1 MMKIGTSQKGNRT
14 PSQSGMT
21 RKEKNYPGFL
31 TTTHNFEEN
40 GPINILDESV
50 RPTSPNKPTKIDNN
64 KSSLIEEN
72 NSINSKKRINA
83 APNNKF
89 QFKLNLTET
98 VDPQKFQSN

>member
-21 RKEKNYPGFL
+21 RKEKNYQGFL

-98 VDPQKFQSN
+98 VNHQKFQPN